1 MKPAKSDIAVLLIT
15 AAALAAM
22 IAATPRSGGEAVV
35 LTARPAESAGIPAPP
50 AETPAEPSAEEG
62 VRYPL
67 DLNTATA
74 EELET
79 LPSIGP
85 ARAKRIVDY
94 REEHGPFRYVE
105 ELRNVSGIGEG
116 ILAGLMD
123 YVIVEEQSDG

>member
-22 IAATPRSGGEAVV
+22 AAATPRSGGEAVV
-35 LTARPAESAGIPAPP
+35 LTARPAESTGVPAL
-50 AETPAEPSAEEG
+50 PAEPSEAG
-62 VRYPL
+62 GIRYPL

-85 ARAKRIVDY
+85 ARAQRIVEY

-105 ELRNVSGIGEG
+105 DLRNVSGIGEG